1 MLLAMAGFAI
11 EDGVIKNL
19 TKTLP
24 VSEIQI
30 LIGILGALVF
40 VILAKIHK

>member
-30 LIGILGALVF
+30 LIGIFRDFGF
-40 VILAKIHK
+40 CHSSKDT